1 MMLGP
6 MHRLLVLHGPNL
18 NLLGSREAS
27 VYGTD
32 SLEELDRKIAAWGE
46 SEGAEVTTQQS
57 NAEAEL
63 IQWIQ
68 ESPSRYDAIVL
79 NPGAFTHTSI
89 AIRDAIASIPTPTIE
104 VHLSNIYAR
113 EEFRHHSYISA
124 VAVGQIAGFGPYSYC
139 LGIRAAVQK
148 LKEEKEKTE

>member
-1 MMLGP
+1 ML
-6 MHRLLVLHGPNL
+6 RLLVLHGPNL
-18 NLLGSREAS
+18 NLLGSRETS
-27 VYGTD
+27 VYGTG
-32 SLEELDRKIAAWGE
+32 SLEELDRQIIEWGRT
-46 SEGAEVTTQQS
+46 EGAEVTTRQS

-68 ESPSRYDAIVL
+68 ESPSEYDAIVL

-89 AIRDAIASIPTPTIE
+89 AIRDAIAGVPTPTIE

-124 VAVGQIAGFGPYSYC
+124 VAVGQIAGFGPQSYY
-139 LGIRAAVQK
+139 LGIRAAIQHLSK
-148 LKEEKEKTE
+148 GGTQ

>member
-1 MMLGP
+1 MRTD

-18 NLLGSREAS
+18 NLLGSRETS
-27 VYGTD
+27 IYGMG
-32 SLEELDRKIAAWGE
+32 SLEELDREIVEWGK
-46 SEGAEVTTQQS
+46 SEGAEITTRQS
-57 NAEAEL
+57 NAEADL

-68 ESPSRYDAIVL
+68 ESPSHYDAIVL

-89 AIRDAIASIPTPTIE
+89 AIRDAVAAVSTPTIE

-124 VAVGQIAGFGPYSYC
+124 VAVGQIAGFGPYSYY
-139 LGIRAAVQK
+139 LGIRAATQHLDK
-148 LKEEKEKTE
+148 GETK

>member
-1 MMLGP
+1 MI
-6 MHRLLVLHGPNL
+6 VHGPNL
-18 NLLGSREAS
+18 NLLGSRETS
-27 VYGTD
+27 IYGAG
-32 SLEELDRKIAAWGE
+32 SLEELDRKIVEWGKI
-46 SEGAEVTTQQS
+46 EGAEVTTQQS
-57 NAEAEL
+57 NAEADL

-89 AIRDAIASIPTPTIE
+89 AIRDAIAAVPTPTIE

-139 LGIRAAVQK
+139 LGIRAAVQHLNK
-148 LKEEKEKTE
+148 GGTT

>member
-1 MMLGP
+1 

-18 NLLGSREAS
+18 NLLGSRETS
-27 VYGTD
+27 VYGTG
-32 SLEELDRKIAAWGE
+32 SLEELDRQIIEWGNA
-46 SEGAEVTTQQS
+46 EGAEVTTRQS
-57 NAEAEL
+57 NAEADL

-68 ESPSRYDAIVL
+68 ESPSEYDAIVL

-89 AIRDAIASIPTPTIE
+89 AIRDAIAAVPTPTIE

-124 VAVGQIAGFGPYSYC
+124 VAVGQIAGFGPQSYH
-139 LGIRAAVQK
+139 LGIRAAIQHLGK
-148 LKEEKEKTE
+148 GETQ